1 MFSGTFVFL
10 AFGEPPTSVEGTRD
24 YSTDFFPPRYVKFH
38 VTRIAVFYVAVF
50 GGLFGEFLFVILPV
64 SGCEFLHALQF
75 LFSFDRL

>member
-38 VTRIAVFYVAVF
+38 VIRIAVFYVAVF
-50 GGLFGEFLFVILPV
+50 WVLIWLIFIRGLTCF
-64 SGCEFLHALQF
+64 
-75 LFSFDRL
+75 